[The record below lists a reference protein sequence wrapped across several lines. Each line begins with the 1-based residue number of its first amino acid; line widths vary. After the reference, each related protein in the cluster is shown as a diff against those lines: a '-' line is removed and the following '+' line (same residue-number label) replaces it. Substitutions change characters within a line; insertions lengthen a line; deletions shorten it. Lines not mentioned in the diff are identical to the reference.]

1 MGNAP
6 KPRRNVQ
13 ERRVA
18 SSTQASGGRPWL
30 KYIMGV
36 GIVAILVGIVIY
48 ISADVSGNP
57 QGVAE
62 PPPGTEVFVIE
73 EFAHTVEP
81 VTYAQNPPVG
91 GPHHP
96 EWLACRV
103 YTAPVRNENAV
114 HAMEHGAIWIAY
126 DPDLDEGDIDD
137 LEGFGRR
144 REVIVSPYPGMDSA
158 VAVSAWGR
166 QLKLDSV
173 DTDLIDQFY
182 RAFQDRTAPETA
194 ASC

>member
-6 KPRRNVQ
+6 KPRRNPQ

-18 SSTQASGGRPWL
+18 APTQASGRRPWL
-30 KYIMGV
+30 KYAV
-36 GIVAILVGIVIY
+36 GVAIVGLLVVTVIY

-57 QGVAE
+57 QGVVE
-62 PPPGTEVFVIE
+62 PPPGTEVFEVG
-73 EFAHTVEP
+73 EFAHTLEP

-91 GPHHP
+91 GDHNP

-114 HAMEHGAIWIAY
+114 HALEHGAIWIAY
-126 DPDLDEGDIDD
+126 DPALDESDIEA
-137 LEGFGRR
+137 LESFGRR
-144 REVIVSPYPGMDSA
+144 REVLVSPYPGMDA
-158 VAVSAWGR
+158 TVAVSAWGR

>member
-18 SSTQASGGRPWL
+18 APTQASGGKPWL
-30 KYIMGV
+30 KYAMGLA
-36 GIVAILVGIVIY
+36 IVAVLVVIVVY

-73 EFAHTVEP
+73 EFGHTLEP

-91 GPHHP
+91 GNHHP

-114 HAMEHGAIWIAY
+114 HALEHGAIWIAY
-126 DPDLDEGDIDD
+126 DPGLDEGDIDD

-158 VAVSAWGR
+158 VSVSSWGR

-194 ASC
+194 GSC

>member
-6 KPRRNVQ
+6 KPRRNAQ
-13 ERRVA
+13 DRRVA
-18 SSTQASGGRPWL
+18 APTQASGGKPWL
-30 KYIMGV
+30 KYAMGLA
-36 GIVAILVGIVIY
+36 IVAILVVIVVY

-73 EFAHTVEP
+73 EFSHTLEP

-91 GPHHP
+91 GPHNP
-96 EWLACRV
+96 EWISCRV
-103 YTAPVRNENAV
+103 YSAPVRNENAV
-114 HAMEHGAIWIAY
+114 HALEHGAIWIAY
-126 DPDLDEGDIDD
+126 DPALDEGDIED

-173 DTDLIDQFY
+173 DADLIDQFY